1 MPVGFL
7 FLYALLCTV
16 EPRFNEPRH
25 NEVLDI
31 TEDFVAQIK
40 MKQNLHLTKP
50 GESEQISS
58 VPRSFVKSGSTL
70 CGKLVGA
77 AKPTYIILTNLVVL
91 FFINNMINAIL

>member
-58 VPRSFVKSGSTL
+58 VPRSFVKSGSHFMWEISRSSQTHL
-70 CGKLVGA
+70 HYLDKLSC
-77 AKPTYIILTNLVVL
+77 
-91 FFINNMINAIL
+91 FIFYKQYD